1 MHSASVEWTMSVGV
15 SSSKRTFLKQGGKL
29 LCTGPQSWLAAIRH
43 TYDDAR
49 WIQVIIKSFDPT

>member
-1 MHSASVEWTMSVGV
+1 MSVGV